1 MDRHIIIDDVMTVE
15 DQQKIKDTYPFFG
28 WYYDTNTYRGD
39 KEPIIN
45 DDVYDVGQLSFA
57 VFGHKIKES
66 NLFPIRA
73 VYPII
78 RAIDYHLRD
87 EEKFKSLLINRVK
100 FNLLWRVKEA
110 AGKWNTPHVDVD
122 NPEDFISAI
131 YYVKDADGD
140 TCLFYPDETV
150 RVKPKQGRVLVFPAY
165 IKHASS
171 NPIDSYDRVVI
182 NMVLKFDR

>member
-1 MDRHIIIDDVMTVE
+1 MIIDNVMTVE

-39 KEPIIN
+39 FDQIDS

-57 VFGHKIKES
+57 IYGKNVPEKSVFPLRAI
-66 NLFPIRA
+66 FPIVRS
-73 VYPII
+73 
-78 RAIDYHLRD
+78 IDHHLRD
-87 EEKFKSLLINRVK
+87 EETFKTLSIVRVK
-100 FNLLWRVKEA
+100 FNLLWRIRESL
-110 AGKWNTPHVDVD
+110 GKWNTPHIDVS
-122 NPEDFISAI
+122 NPEDMLSAI

-150 RVKPKQGRVLVFPAY
+150 RIKPKQGRVVVFPAH
-165 IKHASS
+165 IQHASS
-171 NPIDSYDRVVI
+171 NPVESADRVVI